1 MNFLKLNAK
10 WTLLALMQ
18 LSVLSCNK
26 EDVAANESDK
36 DGKNL
41 KQESIHD
48 GPKSELQIS
57 RRILSSPPD
66 QVGSASCKTIEETY
80 NKTFDNFSKLGA
92 ATHLLWPG
100 NIVQGGT
107 IVSGN
112 LASIPID
119 PKGRNT
125 IEVKVDAF
133 SSSESK
139 SSSKE
144 VENPTA
150 GKVQDALEKILNSYY
165 TSGTKFPANYA
176 VEIQRTY
183 DSKQLQVAL
192 GVGYTGPAVGLSAS
206 LGLSFKKNKT
216 YYAVTLKQKFFNVSV
231 SAKPGLQGDFGWIK
245 KEYPRSEFDKYIGER
260 NPAAYISSV
269 TYGRLYTLVYESDE
283 SSFDMEQALNF
294 AYKNPA
300 ASITVD
306 QKLKYSTTLQ
316 NTKVYAKQLGG
327 NASGGLD
334 AAFGVFGGNFEKVR
348 DFVVNGAD
356 VSKENPGYPIEYT
369 AVNIESNLDATINVN
384 GISNYSEC
392 EETVYTAKTLDEAK
406 KRVEDLKTE
415 YGYNS
420 CAKIIIF
427 NNTDREILLKSY
439 TPWSGSTFSNL
450 PPTSIPAGRYG
461 YLLAVN
467 QYGTSKGTYNQISY
481 LFDNKTISFGTYA
494 PVESVRMNNVL
505 VNFREITETELNYN
519 STRPSIEK
527 IQDNIRIR
535 GTIESKSAPYV
546 SFTITGKGNSVIN

>member
-327 NASGGLD
+327 SASGGLD
-334 AAFGVFGGNFEKVR
+334 AAFSAFAGNFEKVR

-356 VSKENPGYPIEYT
+356 VSKDNPGYPIEYT

-427 NNTDREILLKSY
+427 NNTDREILLKNY

-494 PVESVRMNNVL
+494 PVESGRTNNVL

-535 GTIESKSAPYV
+535 GTIESKAAPYV
-546 SFTITGKGNSVIN
+546 NFTITGKGNSVIN